1 MNGLIK
7 ETNENLK
14 AIINTMKENL
24 DTATYSLEALQ
35 SQMDKKVEEAK
46 KYKIQVDNAKEN
58 IKRIEEDNTNLELSL
73 NELTDKYSKLNLVN
87 IIEAGNKEIKF
98 KINENI
104 KEINKNREHIAELTN
119 KARTIKDLLIN
130 LKKDKNIK
138 EERLENLRIAY
149 EFYSK
154 NLNEIIEYTYNNP
167 DSLDSLEFHNYNID
181 TTETEDD
188 ITEEIKDYSDLEN
201 TMVFEE
207 IAFIDENNAFKDET
221 SYIDD
226 ENIEEEHYSDEEIEE
241 TDEERFNEET
251 ILNDEYDEEQEEIDE
266 IKENNDFEDDN
277 VTFES
282 NSEVDESKDI
292 DEDSNIK
299 RNINLEA
306 VDSTKTIDEFITPDY
321 TFDEN
326 FEDINVKLNLDKEE
340 TEDKEEDIFTEQIEE
355 DSASKENIFKIEAPT
370 NNLEIEETNFNFD
383 INGIN
388 ELNSEVEENNDYN
401 KFELEDNSFDITGNT
416 RINEIS
422 NLLTNLENTK
432 TETIEID
439 NIEEKINNA
448 INVTEKNIIEDQTTT
463 TLTDIFG
470 NPIKAEEID
479 TSIKQ
484 VKKIEEI
491 FVENGVDFNKFKED
505 EQNYLNQI
513 YDETKFIEIFNILN
527 KYKINVDNLYYS
539 FNIFGEIGSDELD
552 TIITKL
558 INIGQ
563 SIETIGMILEKM
575 PKIKKYNLDAAITS
589 YNDEIKNV
597 NITELIMRAKELYN
611 NGGNK

>member
-24 DTATYSLEALQ
+24 DTATNSLEALQ

-266 IKENNDFEDDN
+266 IEENNEFEDDN

-282 NSEVDESKDI
+282 NSKVEESKDI
-292 DEDSNIK
+292 EENNTKTNID
-299 RNINLEA
+299 LEA
-306 VDSTKTIDEFITPDY
+306 LDSTKTIDEFITTDY

-326 FEDINVKLNLDKEE
+326 FEDINVELNLDKEE

-575 PKIKKYNLDAAITS
+575 PKIKKYNLDEAITS